1 MRQTAAAILHDE
13 DLANDAV
20 QDTFVRLWRIRW
32 RLGLMKDPQGFAMRT
47 LRNLCID
54 MLRRDK
60 NRKEKLDSIATEMYN
75 QQYVDDSR
83 NDEQSYRMVEQAIA
97 SLPQQQQQIIEMK
110 YVKQMSIHEIAQ
122 QTGLSETNISTSLSR
137 AYTTLRN
144 HLQTTDS
151 EQ

>member
-60 NRKEKLDSIATEMYN
+60 NRKEKLDSIATEMYD
-75 QQYVDDSR
+75 QQYVDNSR
-83 NDEQSYRMVEQAIA
+83 SEEESYRKVEQAIA
-97 SLPQQQQQIIEMK
+97 SLSQQQQQIIEMK